1 MTKAETETTPR
12 GRSGLMDG
20 VKIAVFAALAVGLV
34 LAVDQWDLRALRDPA
49 VLEARVA
56 DFGPWLYPA
65 YFGLWLLLQVAIG
78 QTVIPTVAGGI
89 LFGWFV
95 GGFMAVVGAVFS
107 TTAHLLLVRTL
118 LRAPAERFILS
129 RFPHIQQ
136 GIEARGLGLLILMR
150 FLWMPSSLITLGTA
164 VTRIPVRVHMAAVPF
179 MLPQAFL
186 WTLATESIYR
196 YGWDGIPTGRWV
208 CFGAI
213 TVASVLAYVSAM
225 RRWPRLRAFTRK
237 PR

>member
-1 MTKAETETTPR
+1 MTETQTEPTTKR
-12 GRSGLMDG
+12 RLGVMDG
-20 VKIAVFAALAVGLV
+20 VKLAVFGALAVVLV
-34 LAVDQWDLRALRDPA
+34 VAVDQWDLRALRDPA
-49 VLEARVA
+49 VLETRVA

-89 LFGWFV
+89 LFGWFA
-95 GGFMAVVGAVFS
+95 GGFIAVIGAVFS

-129 RFPHIQQ
+129 RFRHIQQ
-136 GIEARGLGLLILMR
+136 GIESRGLGLLILMR

-164 VTRIPVRVHMAAVPF
+164 VTRIPVRVHVAAVPF

-196 YGWDGIPTGRWV
+196 YGWDGIPTERWF
-208 CFGAI
+208 CFALI
-213 TVASVLAYVSAM
+213 TVSSS
-225 RRWPRLRAFTRK
+225 
-237 PR
+237 